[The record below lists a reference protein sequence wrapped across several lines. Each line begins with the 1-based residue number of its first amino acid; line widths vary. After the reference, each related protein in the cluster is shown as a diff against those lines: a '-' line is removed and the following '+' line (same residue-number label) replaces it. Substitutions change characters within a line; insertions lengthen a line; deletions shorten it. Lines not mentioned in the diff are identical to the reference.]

1 MTKER
6 PNFRDEGANL
16 ILGDFRLDPPDQE
29 FAVVM
34 GETKV
39 GFQTTA
45 RAADVAD
52 CCCMKISSLV
62 NVLQLHGPFDR
73 ELPPSGNFPND
84 VRLFAIAST
93 SFRSQPRSLPTRRNY
108 DVRDTRSNNPLQ

>member
-1 MTKER
+1 
-6 PNFRDEGANL
+6 
-16 ILGDFRLDPPDQE
+16 LGDFRLDPPDQE

-39 GFQTTA
+39 GFRPQLGPL
-45 RAADVAD
+45 DVAG
-52 CCCMKISSLV
+52 CCSMKISSLV
-62 NVLQLHGPFDR
+62 NVIQLHGPFHR

-84 VRLFAIAST
+84 VRPFAIAPT